1 MSASSPTASLD
12 PAEVAKFG
20 ALAAEWW
27 NPKGPFGALHRIN
40 PLRLGYIRD
49 RAAEIFAPASPAK
62 PLQGLTLLDVGCGGG
77 LVTLPLARLGAD
89 ALGLDASADGVGAA
103 QIRAAE
109 LGSAAQFRCGM
120 AEELVAEGQSFDIVT
135 ALEILEH
142 VPDPKALVAT
152 LAALVKPGGLLVTS
166 SINRTAKAR
175 AFAIFGAEKVL
186 KWAPDGAHDYD
197 KLVTPEEVRAGAPEL
212 IWEAPVGISFEPLG
226 RGWTL
231 SSDVAINYLLAAR
244 KPK

>member
-1 MSASSPTASLD
+1 MSAPSPTASLD
-12 PAEVAKFG
+12 PAEVAKFS

-40 PLRLGYIRD
+40 PLRLGFVRD
-49 RAAEIFAPASPAK
+49 RAAEIFPPASAAQ

-103 QIRAAE
+103 QVRAQE
-109 LGSAAQFRCGM
+109 VGSNAKFRHGM
-120 AEELVAEGQSFDIVT
+120 AEELAVEGRGFDIVT

-186 KWAPDGAHDYD
+186 KWAPDGAHDYE
-197 KLVTPEEVRAGAPEL
+197 KLVMPEEVRAGAPEL
-212 IWEAPVGISFEPLG
+212 IWNEPVGISFEPLG

-231 SSDVAINYLLAAR
+231 SSDVSVNYLLAGR